1 MFRRKKKHKQD
12 YEFELTTNIQDF
24 HAKVKEIESLTDQL
38 ESSTLKYKTIKN
50 ELKSKT
56 KLLDNKIKEF
66 NSLKFKYK
74 ITKK

>member
-1 MFRRKKKHKQD
+1 MFKRKKKESN
-12 YEFELTTNIQDF
+12 YEFELETNIEDF
-24 HAKVKEIESLTDQL
+24 HEKVKEIESLTDQL

-66 NSLKFKYK
+66 NYLKFKYK

>member
-1 MFRRKKKHKQD
+1 MFKRKKRESN
-12 YEFELTTNIQDF
+12 YEFELETNIEDF
-24 HAKVKEIESLTDQL
+24 HEKVKEIESLTDQL

-74 ITKK
+74 IMKK

>member
-1 MFRRKKKHKQD
+1 MFKRKKKESN
-12 YEFELTTNIQDF
+12 YEFELETNIEDF

-74 ITKK
+74 IMKK

>member
-1 MFRRKKKHKQD
+1 MFRRKRNGNN
-12 YEFELTTNIQDF
+12 YEFELETNIEDF

>member
-1 MFRRKKKHKQD
+1 MFKRKKRESN
-12 YEFELTTNIQDF
+12 YEFELETNIEDF
-24 HAKVKEIESLTDQL
+24 HEKVKEIESLTDQL

-66 NSLKFKYK
+66 NYLKFKYK

>member
-1 MFRRKKKHKQD
+1 MFKRKRNGNNYD
-12 YEFELTTNIQDF
+12 FELETNIEDF
-24 HAKVKEIESLTDQL
+24 HGKVKEIESLTDQL

>member
-1 MFRRKKKHKQD
+1 MFKRKRNGNN
-12 YEFELTTNIQDF
+12 YEFELETNIEDF

>member
-1 MFRRKKKHKQD
+1 MFRRKKFKNN
-12 YEFELTTNIQDF
+12 YEFELETNIKDF
-24 HAKVKEIESLTDQL
+24 HEKVKEIESLTDQL
-38 ESSTLKYKTIKN
+38 ETSTLKYKVIKN

-66 NSLKFKYK
+66 NSLKFRYK

>member
-1 MFRRKKKHKQD
+1 MFKRKRNGNN
-12 YEFELTTNIQDF
+12 YEFELETNIEDF

-38 ESSTLKYKTIKN
+38 ESSILKYKTIKN

>member
-1 MFRRKKKHKQD
+1 MFRRKKFKNN
-12 YEFELTTNIQDF
+12 YEFELETNIKDF
-24 HAKVKEIESLTDQL
+24 REKVKEIESLTYQL
-38 ESSTLKYKTIKN
+38 ETSTLKYKVIKN

-66 NSLKFKYK
+66 NSLKFRYK